1 MRDIG
6 VPSGRGIL
14 AGTAPSIYRLPN
26 FSPRL
31 PHPSDVLRVERL
43 SKEREA
49 DEEAVKAELE
59 PSFGD
64 PHRKASRVHFDSL
77 GLDDHRLL
85 LSMTPYV
92 SNATA
97 PVAHSG
103 TSQSGV
109 RAERSFS
116 PSGQR
121 QGALASSLALW

>member
-1 MRDIG
+1 MSDAVALYAFIKLPDEGHWR
-6 VPSGRGIL
+6 PRLQRRGIL
-14 AGTAPSIYRLPN
+14 AGIAPSIYHIPN

-85 LSMTPYV
+85 LSITPYG

-97 PVAHSG
+97 P
-103 TSQSGV
+103 
-109 RAERSFS
+109 
-116 PSGQR
+116 
-121 QGALASSLALW
+121 